1 MIELDIPGRG
11 VVQLSHLVLD
21 FNGTL
26 ALDGA
31 LMDGVAQ
38 RLTRVAG
45 VVRVHVVTAD
55 TFGKAA
61 AELEGIDCT
70 VTVLEPENQT
80 AAKKRYVDAL
90 GAGGVVAMG
99 NGRNDRDMV
108 KAAQVGVVTVLGEGA
123 AVETLVAADVVCTSI
138 LDGLD
143 LLLHPL
149 RLKASLRA

>member
-70 VTVLEPENQT
+70 VTVLEPGDQT

-99 NGRNDRDMV
+99 NGRNDRD
-108 KAAQVGVVTVLGEGA
+108 EGA